1 METKSVA
8 FLVDE
13 LKMKIIEEINLV
25 KINPESITA
34 ETSLFREGLGLDS
47 IDALELVVIFE
58 RDYGIDV
65 EDIEAMSPHFAT
77 MGTLSQFVSDNRT
90 K

>member
-1 METKSVA
+1 METKNA
-8 FLVDE
+8 DLLVEE
-13 LKMKIIEEINLV
+13 LKMKIIEEMNLV
-25 KINPESITA
+25 KVNPETITA
-34 ETSLFREGLGLDS
+34 DTALFREGLGLDS

-65 EDIEAMSPHFAT
+65 EDIEAISSHFAT
-77 MGTLSQFVSDNRT
+77 MGTLARFVSDNRT